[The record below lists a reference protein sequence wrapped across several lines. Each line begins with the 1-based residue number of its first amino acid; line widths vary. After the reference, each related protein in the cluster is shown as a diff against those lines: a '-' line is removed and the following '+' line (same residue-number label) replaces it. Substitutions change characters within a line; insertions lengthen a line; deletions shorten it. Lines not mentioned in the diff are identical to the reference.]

1 MRFVWLVLI
10 IALFLISFIPARI
23 AVTFHQVPTP
33 QAIFVLGGDFNRT
46 EYAARFW
53 QSHKNLDIWVSDFPE
68 YLEMHRNIFLQ
79 SGIPIEQLHLDG
91 RATDTVTN
99 FTSLVGDFVNRELRH
114 IYLITSDYHMRRSRV
129 IATIVLGSR
138 GIVVSPLGVAS
149 TGEERESWVRVLRD
163 FGRCVLWVVSGKTGA
178 SLNPKLI

>member
-1 MRFVWLVLI
+1 MTI
-10 IALFLISFIPARI
+10 IPVRLAI
-23 AVTFHQVPTP
+23 TFHQVPIP
-33 QAIFVLGGDFNRT
+33 QAIFVLGGASDRMEFA
-46 EYAARFW
+46 ERFW
-53 QSHKNLDIWVSDFPE
+53 QSHKSLNIWVSDYPTDNEFN
-68 YLEMHRNIFLQ
+68 RRIFQ
-79 SGIPIEQLHLDG
+79 QLGVTNGQLRLDS

-99 FTSLVGDFVNRELRH
+99 FTSLVEDFVSRELRH